1 VQAAAVPEA
10 GPATS
15 TAVKQS
21 PAKPAVT
28 LDDEEISTLVK
39 RGHTFL
45 KDGDFAAA
53 RLLFER
59 AADAGS
65 AEAALALGST
75 YDPLVIKRLGA
86 IAVKPDIENARKW
99 YKIAVD
105 RGSTAAK
112 LQLANLPPSH

>member
-1 VQAAAVPEA
+1 VLDED
-10 GPATS
+10 GIN
-15 TAVKQS
+15 
-21 PAKPAVT
+21 T
-28 LDDEEISTLVK
+28 LLK
-39 RGHTFL
+39 RGNAFL

-59 AADAGS
+59 AAGAGS
-65 AEAALALGST
+65 AEGALALGST

-99 YKIAVD
+99 YQIAAD
-105 RGSTAAK
+105 RGSAAAK

>member
-1 VQAAAVPEA
+1 MQAAAVPEA
-10 GPATS
+10 GSAIS

-21 PAKPAVT
+21 LAKPAAT
-28 LDDEEISTLVK
+28 LNDEEIGTLIK

-45 KDGDFAAA
+45 KDDDFAAA
-53 RLLFER
+53 RPLFER

-99 YKIAVD
+99 YQIAAD
-105 RGSTAAK
+105 RGSAAAK
-112 LQLANLPPSH
+112 LQLAN